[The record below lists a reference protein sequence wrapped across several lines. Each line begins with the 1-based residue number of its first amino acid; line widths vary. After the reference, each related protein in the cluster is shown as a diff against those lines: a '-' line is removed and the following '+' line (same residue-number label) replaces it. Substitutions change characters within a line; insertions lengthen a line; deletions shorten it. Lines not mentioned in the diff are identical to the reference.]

1 MNVVLGIFAGLHG
14 LVHLW
19 YVTLSQGWVEF
30 QADMGWTGKSWVFP
44 GGMESGLVRGAA
56 TTAYG
61 LAAALFLAAGVG
73 LIARQD
79 WSRPAIA
86 AASVISIVAIAAF
99 WDGNFS
105 MLVQKGALGFVISAG
120 FLIAVLV
127 SSWPSF

>member
-44 GGMESGLVRGAA
+44 GGMENGLVRGAA
-56 TTAYG
+56 TGLYG
-61 LAAALFLAAGVG
+61 LATVLFLAAGVG

-86 AASVISIVAIAAF
+86 AASVISVVSIAAF

-105 MLVQKGALGFVISAG
+105 MIVQKGVLGFLISAG
-120 FLIAVLV
+120 FLMAALV
-127 SSWPSF
+127 FKWPSF